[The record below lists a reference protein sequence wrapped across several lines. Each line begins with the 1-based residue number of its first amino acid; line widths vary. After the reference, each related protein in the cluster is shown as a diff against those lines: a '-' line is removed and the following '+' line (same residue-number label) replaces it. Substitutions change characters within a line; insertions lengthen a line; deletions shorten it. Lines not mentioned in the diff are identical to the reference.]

1 MPSSVSLLPDASHVA
16 PLVFDMHSP
25 GTPRWRP
32 RVPIEWTVV
41 ASPDLL
47 LSTIKCFLRIL
58 SFLLTNV
65 PDEYKQHHAA
75 PMRSPCEVSEVSSAG
90 CAPHLES
97 HIANIPT
104 LPKTILKTTVSQVRE
119 SHFSGFAPGQ
129 ECRHPRWMASKCV
142 PGTQR
147 SISTLQAS
155 SAISSLMQPPF
166 WYDSILRHVNLMTLA
181 ISPIKKDG
189 SAASELTPTLAM
201 FFSEGALLSSR
212 STKPQFRSLNG
223 FARVADVNRVT
234 CWSRST
240 RKTEKDVLLPEADVL
255 FERA

>member
-41 ASPDLL
+41 AYPDLL

-90 CAPHLES
+90 CAPQLES

-129 ECRHPRWMASKCV
+129 ECRHPWWMASKCV

-155 SAISSLMQPPF
+155 SAISSLLQPPF
-166 WYDSILRHVNLMTLA
+166 WYDSIFLHVNLMTLI

-189 SAASELTPTLAM
+189 GAASELTPTVAM
-201 FFSEGALLSSR
+201 FFFGGSSLEQQ
-212 STKPQFRSLNG
+212 KH
-223 FARVADVNRVT
+223 
-234 CWSRST
+234 
-240 RKTEKDVLLPEADVL
+240 KTSVQILEW
-255 FERA
+255 FCQGC